1 MQCLKCWGPR
11 LKWIG
16 YVPMFPLN
24 QFDLVECNT
33 GLQVCRGGCTH
44 CVNIT
49 GAFTAKSCAG
59 DRDEGL
65 MILGL
70 HQDGCTKITEAQ
82 NKNYTNWL
90 THMIGKLPNYSVHSN
105 FSVACRCSG
114 DGCNGL
120 TSDKIGV
127 DISASPYLSSSK
139 KAISPSDILTLNLI
153 IMLFIHLIL
162 IYYFL
167 I

>member
-1 MQCLKCWGPR
+1 
-11 LKWIG
+11 
-16 YVPMFPLN
+16 MFPLN

-44 CVNIT
+44 CVNVT

-82 NKNYTNWL
+82 NKNYTDWL
-90 THMIGKLPNYSVHSN
+90 SHMIGKLPNYSVHSN

-139 KAISPSDILTLNLI
+139 KAISPSDILTLNLT

>member
-1 MQCLKCWGPR
+1 
-11 LKWIG
+11 
-16 YVPMFPLN
+16 MFPLN

-44 CVNIT
+44 CVNVT
-49 GAFTAKSCAG
+49 GSFTAKSCAG

-82 NKNYTNWL
+82 NKNYTDWL
-90 THMIGKLPNYSVHSN
+90 SHMIGKLPNYSVHSN

-127 DISASPYLSSSK
+127 EISASPYLSSSK

-153 IMLFIHLIL
+153 TMLFIHLIL
-162 IYYFL
+162 VYYFL